1 MIDKVNAR
9 LRAGKVGVTIEQRGN
24 KLYLVATLPPKPG
37 SGKSRAYQQRIAL
50 GFNATPAGFR
60 QAEIEAKKLGVQL
73 IEGTFRW
80 DKPVSEY
87 TVLDAINSFEKEYF
101 SSRGKNEQTKTT
113 YRNYAHAFKLLPKN
127 EIITPELMINAIKTT
142 EPNTRSRQ
150 LTARSM
156 AMLAK
161 HLDLDLDIDKLK
173 GNYSLKSVNP
183 KELPSDADIQKYVN
197 NFTYYPYKWAY
208 GMLATFGLRPHEVFH
223 VDHETLLNKG
233 ICHVLSGKTGEGLV
247 WPLYPEWLDYFDLKN
262 IAIPDTKASNNRD
275 LGQLISK
282 GFSRAKIP
290 FSPYALRHSW
300 ARRAIEMGLDS
311 QLAAKQMR
319 HSHSI
324 HTTVYSAWID
334 ESVHQRAYDRILEDP
349 NRIKPPV

>member
-1 MIDKVNAR
+1 MLESVNAR
-9 LRAGKVGVTIEQRGN
+9 LKAGKVGVAIEQRGN
-24 KLYLVATLPPKPG
+24 KLYLVATLPPKPD
-37 SGKSRAYQQRIAL
+37 SGRSRPYQQRIAL
-50 GFNATPAGFR
+50 GFNATNAGFR

-80 DKPVSEY
+80 DKPVNEY
-87 TVLDAINSFEKEYF
+87 TVLDAISSFEKEYF
-101 SSRGKNEQTKTT
+101 GTRGVNEQTKTT
-113 YRNYAHAFKLLPKN
+113 YRNYAHAFKLLPSN
-127 EIITPELMINAIKTT
+127 EIITVELMIQAIKTT

-161 HLDLDLDIDKLK
+161 HLELNLDISKLK

-183 KELPSDADIQKYVN
+183 KELPTDKEIQDSIN
-197 NFTYYPYKWAY
+197 LLSYYPYRWVY

-233 ICHVLSGKTGEGLV
+233 ICSVLRGKTGEGLV

-262 IAIPDTKASNNRD
+262 IALPNTKAINNRD
-275 LGQLISK
+275 LGLLISR
-282 GFSRAKIP
+282 GFNRARIP
-290 FSPYALRHSW
+290 FSPYALRHCW

-319 HSHSI
+319 HSHHV

-334 ESVHQRAYDRILEDP
+334 ENVHQRAYDRLLDNP
-349 NRIKPPV
+349 NRIKPPI